1 MPHVYVIRHQSLLV
15 AALVL
20 AACGLSAFG
29 LSACGGTKDQQG
41 APPTTAAKRAASV
54 ARTPASVQ
62 PATPVPPPPKD
73 PRANSA
79 DQVIY
84 GLQHNLTDHG
94 IVRANLTGETAF
106 VYDDATRLIVKRVV
120 VTFIDSVG
128 LKVSTLT
135 ATEGIV
141 LVQQQTLEAIGDV
154 VVVSADGRRLTT
166 SRLTFDVD
174 RNLLVGIA
182 PYEITG
188 GTPPLK
194 MTGTSFEL
202 EPRLVK
208 RPPAKAT
215 PAKALPAKAP
225 PAKAAAVKS
234 APSTPAGQKPAPDR

>member
-54 ARTPASVQ
+54 ARTPASEQ

-188 GTPPLK
+188 GTPPVK

-202 EPRLVK
+202 EPRLLK
-208 RPPAKAT
+208 RPPAKAP
-215 PAKALPAKAP
+215 PAKAL